1 MASPSRGQLATRIA
15 LNKDMR
21 RFEKLATALGEPLE
35 NVSNMQE
42 TERSQLMI
50 AMGINDARN
59 ESVDEDEGDIYPPQN
74 DNQEPSKPGSKRK
87 RKSSNFLDED
97 EDFVPS
103 DSNDLFDKVR
113 NMVPREQSN
122 PRKRRASKQ
131 KDEDDDADFVD
142 VKSNN
147 FSQQIENLSKD
158 FLVDVPGPSTS
169 AYGTGRSSRLAA
181 KKANLKLTKS
191 QIAECLESS
200 QDSQDDFVVNNHS
213 FPIVDKKTEI
223 VEPIKSKKN
232 NDNKEPNQEIVQNN
246 QDQEAVKLVSSVN
259 SKLKEPFLINHIQSP
274 QEILNMDLPVFDV
287 NLLQK
292 LKESRPSISQDNNDE
307 LIVKNVLFLN
317 NLTSQGLVH
326 ANYRSPDNLPWQ
338 KLMTTRAKLIK
349 VKFNKDEDAQEVD
362 GGDVIDQDKV
372 PLPDDNQESIS
383 DQQNGENKDHFDNK
397 DARKSDYFIKLGQR
411 NAPKFQPKAGSLAEA
426 IVGERSQYVIPKLR
440 KPATDTFKDLAKPE
454 ETRSRLKLPQKKQR
468 STSGDLRIDTFFDK
482 AEVSKQNE
490 DDSKKLNAII
500 NDKLKVLENKHSLG
514 KLSLKGDVEFSFCF
528 IYLHLL
534 PTYRGKGLVL
544 LDF

>member
-1 MASPSRGQLATRIA
+1 M
-15 LNKDMR
+15 
-21 RFEKLATALGEPLE
+21 
-35 NVSNMQE
+35 
-42 TERSQLMI
+42 
-50 AMGINDARN
+50 
-59 ESVDEDEGDIYPPQN
+59 DEDDGNIYPRQN

-131 KDEDDDADFVD
+131 KDEDDNADFVD

-147 FSQQIENLSKD
+147 FSQQIENISKD

-191 QIAECLESS
+191 QIAECLNSS

-326 ANYRSPDNLPWQ
+326 AKYRSPDNLPWQ

-362 GGDVIDQDKV
+362 AADVIDQDKV

-490 DDSKKLNAII
+490 DDSKKLNAIV
-500 NDKLKVLENKHSLG
+500 NDKLKVLENKQSLG
-514 KLSLKGDVEFSFCF
+514 KLSLKGDVEFSVCF
-528 IYLHLL
+528 IDLYLL
-534 PTYRGKGLVL
+534 PTYGGEGLFL